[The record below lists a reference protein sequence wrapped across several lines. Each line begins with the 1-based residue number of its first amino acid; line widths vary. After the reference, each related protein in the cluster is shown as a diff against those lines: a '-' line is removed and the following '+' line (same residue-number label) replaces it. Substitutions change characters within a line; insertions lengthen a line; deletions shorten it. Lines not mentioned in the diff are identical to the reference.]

1 MRYLDALG
9 SLDALL
15 ETADPS
21 ASSTSEVAGCSS
33 EEFEEISRAGT
44 ALTRSDCCLIEAN
57 LVKSVKSS

>member
-33 EEFEEISRAGT
+33 EEFEEISR
-44 ALTRSDCCLIEAN
+44 LIEAN